1 MKALVPVPGR
11 FRVTSPFGFRRHP
24 ITDNR
29 RLHTGVDLV
38 GAKKVQ
44 EIIAPEDGTV
54 LEARKS
60 TAPGGGYGY
69 FVKYRGRSGFVH
81 LMAHLVE
88 GSIKVKPK
96 QKVKQGDVLG
106 IMGTTGA
113 STGVHL
119 HWEVRW
125 RVKPTDPMK
134 WLEKV
139 NS

>member
-1 MKALVPVPGR
+1 MKAIPPLEGK
-11 FRVTSPFGFRRHP
+11 FRVTSPFGWRKHP
-24 ITDNR
+24 ISGIR
-29 RLHTGVDLV
+29 KLHTGADLS
-38 GAKKVQ
+38 GTDKI
-44 EIIAPEDGTV
+44 ENIIAPEGGTV

-69 FVKYRGRSGFVH
+69 FVKYKGKSGFTH
-81 LMAHLVE
+81 LMAHLQE
-88 GSIKVKPK
+88 DSIKVKPG

-125 RVKPTDPMK
+125 GIKPTDPMK
-134 WLEKV
+134 WLVKV